1 MPKGAT
7 VRTKKPSAL
16 RKPSVLLET
25 ASNMAMGVAMGL
37 AFALVLTHITA
48 LGIAT
53 LIDQSPAP
61 DTAMLAIVCAC
72 VTMFGIGATLTGL
85 LFRMTK
91 DS

>member
-1 MPKGAT
+1 MLKVT
-7 VRTKKPSAL
+7 TLRTNKPSAL
-16 RKPSVLLET
+16 RKPSVLLEI

-53 LIDQSPAP
+53 LIDQSPAR

-72 VTMFGIGATLTGL
+72 VTMFSIGATLTGF
-85 LFRMTK
+85 LFKMIE